1 MSVFRT
7 NSFEEIKDFATC
19 DYQLGIVERKIPR
32 GIDEFFQKLMQKPLR
47 ISGKGRKEN
56 VNSNIKEIL
65 EEEISEPLQNTPFFE
80 KWIDDMANAA
90 ELFCDIQKSDSVS
103 FWLSSE
109 RGCRRYHI
117 DNVPLRL
124 LITYAGKGTEWLP
137 DKVADR
143 RAFANGE
150 PNEMIVRDPK
160 EIQFMKPWDVAVF
173 RGGEKGLLHRTPAD
187 ALNGPSILLRLDHPS
202 FWDNVHKY
210 Y

>member
-32 GIDEFFQKLMQKPLR
+32 GIDEFFQKLMQKPLG
-47 ISGKGRKEN
+47 IAGKVRQEN
-56 VNSNIKEIL
+56 VNSTIKEII
-65 EEEISEPLQNTPFFE
+65 EEEIPEPLQNTPFFE
-80 KWIDDMANAA
+80 KWIEDMANVAD
-90 ELFCDIQKSDSVS
+90 LFCDIQKSDSVS

-117 DNVPLRL
+117 DNVPLRM

-160 EIQFMKPWDVAVF
+160 EIQFMKPMLQFSEVVKKAYF
-173 RGGEKGLLHRTPAD
+173 IAHLTMH
-187 ALNGPSILLRLDHPS
+187 
-202 FWDNVHKY
+202 
-210 Y
+210 

>member
-1 MSVFRT
+1 
-7 NSFEEIKDFATC
+7 
-19 DYQLGIVERKIPR
+19 
-32 GIDEFFQKLMQKPLR
+32 
-47 ISGKGRKEN
+47 
-56 VNSNIKEIL
+56 
-65 EEEISEPLQNTPFFE
+65 
-80 KWIDDMANAA
+80 MANAIM
-90 ELFCDIQKSDSVS
+90 LFCDTQKSDSVS

-117 DNVPLRL
+117 DNVPLRM
-124 LITYAGKGTEWLP
+124 LITYTGKGTEWLP

-160 EIQFMKPWDVAVF
+160 ELQFMKPWDVAVF
-173 RGGEKGLLHRTPAD
+173 RGGEKGLLHRTPDD
-187 ALNGPSILLRLDHPS
+187 ALNGLSILLRLDHPS